1 VEFAFGEHQLEFR
14 AQLRA
19 FVDKECT
26 PSDIRRAWE
35 SPVGWSPERWAALA
49 EMGVVGLTV
58 PEAYGGLGMNEIDLV
73 LLLEESGRAGLPEP
87 LLETTALAAP
97 LLVEAPG
104 GTGDEL
110 RAEWLP
116 RIASGESVVTFGLSS
131 ARSLSAVAGA
141 DLLLVDHDQRLV
153 AVPADSVTSEPM
165 KALDGSRRLGAV
177 RWDAADE
184 RLLAAGPEAA
194 ALVARTKDRAAA
206 GLGAQLAGIA
216 DRLITMAA
224 AYVAERHQFGKPI
237 GSFQAVKHHL
247 AGALIR
253 LEFARPLVYR
263 AAWSLASSDP
273 DGSLHASMA
282 KAQASDAAV
291 HAARV
296 ALQVH
301 GAIGYTWE
309 HDLHLWMKRAW
320 ALAAAWG
327 DAAYHRARVL
337 DLVAG
342 SSGSPT
348 GDGT

>member
-1 VEFAFGEHQLEFR
+1 VEFAFDEQQFEFR

-19 FVDKECT
+19 FADKECS
-26 PSDIRRAWE
+26 PEDLRRSWE
-35 SPVGWSPERWAALA
+35 SALGWSPTRWEALA

-58 PEAYGGLGMNEIDLV
+58 PEPYGGLGMDEIDLV

-87 LLETTALAAP
+87 LLETTGLAAP

-104 GTGDEL
+104 TAGEEL
-110 RAEWLP
+110 RDEWLP

-131 ARSLSAVAGA
+131 APAVSAAGGAHLLLLAHRGDIVAVAGDA
-141 DLLLVDHDQRLV
+141 VRLDQK
-153 AVPADSVTSEPM
+153 A
-165 KALDGSRRLGAV
+165 ALDGARRLAGV
-177 RWDAADE
+177 DWDHTDQRVVAAADE
-184 RLLAAGPEAA
+184 AQE
-194 ALVARTKDRAAA
+194 LVTRTMDRAAVGSA
-206 GLGAQLAGIA
+206 AQLLGVAE
-216 DRLITMAA
+216 RLVTMAA
-224 AYVAERHQFGKPI
+224 AYAVERQQFGRAI

-263 AAWSLASSDP
+263 GAWSLASRDP
-273 DGSLHASMA
+273 DATLHASMA
-282 KAQASDAAV
+282 KSQASEAAT

-320 ALAAAWG
+320 GLASAWG
-327 DAAYHRARVL
+327 DAGWHRARVL
-337 DLVAG
+337 ETIAAG
-342 SSGSPT
+342 
-348 GDGT
+348 